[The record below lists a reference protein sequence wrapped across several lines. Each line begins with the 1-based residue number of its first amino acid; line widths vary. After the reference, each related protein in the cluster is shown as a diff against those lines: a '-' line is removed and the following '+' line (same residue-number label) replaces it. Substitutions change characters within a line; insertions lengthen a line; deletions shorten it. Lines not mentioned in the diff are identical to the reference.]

1 MVLKL
6 NKKIRDAILSLLNEY
21 IERIK
26 NKETNKEYTNLPILV
41 SITRKGY
48 WLFRMLFD
56 EYEERQSELVESDP
70 LMVFGKFEIYSDRYM
85 TKILD
90 GILFDNKEQSD
101 AKLLFD
107 KRQILLFDDIMIRG
121 DNLFYHYAML
131 SSWGADVTP
140 LTLECDRSCWGK
152 YSDNAAK
159 ENAFYKFYPENH
171 EKFHQALSDFW
182 DKQRTYTKFR
192 FWMTPEDL
200 ANDSVYELLL
210 FQKNLCPMTID
221 LPIIAEKENGKKQ
234 KTYRYVTLQ
243 TRMWEKLKKEQADW
257 FFVENI
263 SQIKGSYQVNASF
276 FEGITC
282 LREMSL
288 WGEIEDCTVKCKF
301 NESIE
306 DEIKVVFVPQVIVKS
321 MSYFQVVELF
331 CRLYEGTAYGNL
343 VRETINRLFGEEHN
357 DDGNRTLPKE
367 KMLLLMGKN
376 PNLYRAL
383 YRANILYF
391 SLYVG
396 KQFEQFLIENGI
408 YTKNEFTLDFDWEFM
423 KHHSPKELIDT
434 LKDIAGKPEVME
446 QQLMIRK
453 GKQETHIHKETI
465 DKNWKAALY
474 CVREWLADE
483 RFHENSD
490 FEHILTIEWMENSL
504 SNVIPDMSLEERR
517 LIITRIILMCQE
529 ESCFSNYVVNDTQSG
544 LVKRGFRPGENA
556 IKILG
561 DTAKQVIP
569 YIYAL
574 YIRTGDGDFYEYYD
588 SFIVKLNT
596 YFYHERF
603 FEYGLDPYSLYFFE
617 DFFQKEQE
625 NSNWNI
631 KKKLAQVRYIL
642 ADYLDGNT
650 REYDD
655 IFQMVSEWELNHG
668 NNSGNVEL
676 LA

>member
-1 MVLKL
+1 MVLRV
-6 NKKIRDAILSLLNEY
+6 NKKIRDAILKLLNKY
-21 IERIK
+21 VKRIK
-26 NKETNKEYTNLPILV
+26 NMKKEKEHTNFPILV

-56 EYEERQSELVESDP
+56 EYEERQSELAESDP
-70 LMVFGKFEIYSDRYM
+70 LMVFGQFEIYSDRYM

-90 GILFDNKEQSD
+90 GILIGNQDQSSN
-101 AKLLFD
+101 KLLFD
-107 KRQILLFDDIMIRG
+107 NRQVLLFDDIMIRG

-152 YSDNAAK
+152 YSDNEAK
-159 ENAFYKFYPENH
+159 KNAFYKFYPENK
-171 EKFHQALSDFW
+171 EKFHQALNDFW
-182 DKQRTYTKFR
+182 DKQQTYTEFR

-221 LPIIAEKENGKKQ
+221 LPIIAEKEKGKTR

-243 TRMWEKLKKEQADW
+243 TQMWEKLKEQQGDW
-257 FFVENI
+257 FFVENM
-263 SQIKGSYQVNASF
+263 SDIKDCYYVNASF

-282 LREMSL
+282 LQEMSL

-301 NESIE
+301 NEPIE
-306 DEIKVVFVPQVIVKS
+306 GEIKIVFVPQVIVRS

-331 CRLYEGTAYGNL
+331 CRLYEYTPYGNA
-343 VRETINRLFGEEHN
+343 VKETINRLLGEEN
-357 DDGNRTLPKE
+357 NVKDKTLPKE
-367 KMLLLMGKN
+367 KMLLLMEKN
-376 PNLYRAL
+376 CNLYRTL

-423 KHHSPKELIDT
+423 KHHSQKELIDT
-434 LKDIAGKPEVME
+434 LKEFAEEPQVMRR
-446 QQLMIRK
+446 QLMIRK
-453 GKQETHIHKETI
+453 GKQKTYIHKEI
-465 DKNWKAALY
+465 IEKNWKAALY

-483 RFHENSD
+483 RFQENND

-517 LIITRIILMCQE
+517 LIVTRIILLCQE
-529 ESCFSNYVVNDTQSG
+529 ESCFSNYIVNDTQSG

-574 YIRTGDGDFYEYYD
+574 YIRTGAGDFYKYYD
-588 SFIVKLNT
+588 SFIAKLNT

-617 DFFQKEQE
+617 DFFQTEQE
-625 NSNWNI
+625 GAKWNI
-631 KKKLAQVRYIL
+631 EKKLAQVRYLL

-650 REYDD
+650 REYDNV
-655 IFQMVSEWELNHG
+655 FQMVNEWELKRG
-668 NNSGNVEL
+668 NNSSDVEL
-676 LA
+676 LS